1 MGKSTLYRKYFGPA
15 GYKHISQDVLG
26 SRPKCIKAT
35 EEVLSSGK
43 SCVIG
48 MRCPWRYPNLA
59 TNHVFTQTTRTE
71 TGKHGSTILTLQ
83 KRSVPQS
90 GERVMAPE
98 TSSFIHAHCW

>member
-1 MGKSTLYRKYFGPA
+1 MSHTSTRQRELSITVLDGEPFKPALSPKSELVILVGYPSMGKSTLYRKYFGPA

-48 MRCPWRYPNLA
+48 MRCPWRCPNLA
-59 TNHVFTQTTRTE
+59 INHIFT
-71 TGKHGSTILTLQ
+71 
-83 KRSVPQS
+83 
-90 GERVMAPE
+90 
-98 TSSFIHAHCW
+98 